1 MRNFPDKP
9 TAQDHMFQ
17 AFLAAA
23 SAVPVAG
30 GPLQVLLESI
40 FTQPLEQ
47 RRTRWFHELG
57 SVVEEIK
64 KRVDNFDPDT
74 LSSNEAFV
82 TTVAQATRIAMCNHQ
97 AEKLQALRNAVLNSG
112 LPGSPSDDEQ
122 SIFLNLVDRLTSW
135 HLRILSLLDN
145 PTRWLSEHGKE
156 RPSVSAGTGYLLE
169 YCFPGL
175 HDEKE
180 LYEQIVKDLQ
190 SSGLLTG
197 GSYMTSMMSNEGLM
211 QSRTAPLGRRF
222 LSFISDSLDS

>member
-1 MRNFPDKP
+1 MRNFPGKP

-17 AFLAAA
+17 AVRAAA

-47 RRTRWFHELG
+47 RRTKWFNELG
-57 SVVEEIK
+57 GVVEEIK
-64 KRVDNFDPDT
+64 KRVDNFDPDM

-145 PTRWLSEHGKE
+145 PTRWLSEHEKE

-175 HDEKE
+175 RDEKE

-197 GSYMTSMMSNEGLM
+197 GSYMTSMMSNDGLL

-222 LSFISDSLDS
+222 LSFISDSMDS